1 MDSKEPLYRSQPAG
15 ITPQLL
21 TAIQAALD
29 FCESTCAP
37 LPRSEQI
44 LAIRAFLEKEKIVTV
59 RQEHLRAGENAQ
71 KLVKSDEDGIAT
83 QCIREAADEIERLR
97 SQPCPYVVGR
107 TTLHCSLTPFTLTDA
122 ELEAVR
128 WFSEYGD
135 LQSEA
140 RRAEVLK
147 GLLGRL
153 G

>member
-1 MDSKEPLYRSQPAG
+1 MAFGYQKELKAEIDR
-15 ITPQLL
+15 LRL
-21 TAIQAALD
+21 TDKERAAIAAALA

-37 LPRSEQI
+37 LPSSEQI
-44 LAIRAFLEKEKIVTV
+44 LAIRAFLAREI
-59 RQEHLRAGENAQ
+59 HC
-71 KLVKSDEDGIAT
+71 EDGIAT

-107 TTLHCSLTPFTLTDA
+107 TTLHCSLAPFTLTD
-122 ELEAVR
+122 EEREAVR

-140 RRAEVLK
+140 RRAEVLR